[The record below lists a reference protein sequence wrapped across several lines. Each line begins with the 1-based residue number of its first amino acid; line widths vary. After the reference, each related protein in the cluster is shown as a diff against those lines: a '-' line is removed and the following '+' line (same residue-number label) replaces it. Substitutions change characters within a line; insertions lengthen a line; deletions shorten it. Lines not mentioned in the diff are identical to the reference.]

1 MWRNYDCN
9 AKSKPLVAWRKCT
22 RPKKKGGPGIINLRS
37 QNITLLLK
45 HLDKFYNKRDIPWI
59 NLIWNTYYSEGKV
72 PHATKDKVSFWWK
85 DLLKLCDIYIGID
98 KCSVGDGTTVLFWSD
113 IWSDQLLQDK
123 FPILFS
129 FAKKTSQYQ

>member
-1 MWRNYDCN
+1 VYQ
-9 AKSKPLVAWRKCT
+9 AKEKRRTGNNKFEKP
-22 RPKKKGGPGIINLRS
+22 
-37 QNITLLLK
+37 K
-45 HLDKFYNKRDIPWI
+45 HYSSTQTFGQVLYNKRDIPWI
-59 NLIWNTYYSEGKV
+59 NLIWNTYYSKGKV